1 MTSKEVRDL
10 DREAINGGSQKEA
23 ERDKEAEKR
32 LSDATRMSLTIA
44 AIEKQLYELPVR
56 IAFGALATLAGRLI
70 VASHSTN
77 DNVRRNN
84 RHVFVHTLDNIITME
99 EARVEREKQIKHS
112 VERIILERQV
122 ADPARAI
129 NRKAVELEVR
139 AAMRAREDTA
149 EGTETGN
156 A

>member
-1 MTSKEVRDL
+1 MTSKEVPVPGS
-10 DREAINGGSQKEA
+10 EASKEG
-23 ERDKEAEKR
+23 RDKEAEKR

-70 VASHSTN
+70 VASHSTD

-84 RHVFVHTLDNIITME
+84 RHVYVQALDNVVRLE
-99 EARVEREKQIKHS
+99 EARVERES
-112 VERIILERQV
+112 RIRREIDRRVAEGQR

-129 NRKAVELEVR
+129 NRKEVELSVR
-139 AAMRAREDTA
+139 AAMRAREDSA

-156 A
+156 AD